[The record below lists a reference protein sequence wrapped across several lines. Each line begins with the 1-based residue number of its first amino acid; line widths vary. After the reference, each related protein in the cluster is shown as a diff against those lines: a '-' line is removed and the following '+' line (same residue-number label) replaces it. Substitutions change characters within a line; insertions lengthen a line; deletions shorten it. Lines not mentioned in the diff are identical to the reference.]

1 MHPGATDPIF
11 ASDKSHLRA
20 GDGDRQRIADRLKTA
35 VDEGRLSLD
44 EYDQRLTAAY
54 AARTYGE
61 LAPLASDLPSPA
73 PQRRSEVMPVP
84 DSPGVPIA
92 YRHRW
97 GPWGPWLTASVI
109 TTVIWFLAGL
119 DGEWS
124 GFWPVWVIVPWG
136 VVLAARTG
144 SWAAWRRRRRR

>member
-1 MHPGATDPIF
+1 MHPGSIDPIF
-11 ASDKSHLRA
+11 ASDNAHLRA
-20 GDGDRQRIADRLKTA
+20 GDDDRQRIADRLKTA

-61 LAPLASDLPSPA
+61 LATLTTDLPPPA
-73 PQRRSEVMPVP
+73 PQSRSELMPAFDVSAAP
-84 DSPGVPIA
+84 TRYG
-92 YRHRW
+92 HRW
-97 GPWGPWLTASVI
+97 APWRPWLTASVI

-136 VVLAARTG
+136 IVLAARTG
-144 SWAAWRRRRRR
+144 GWAASHHRKRR